1 MGENHLKFQIIY
13 FFKIVPF
20 AENVVT
26 KSFVVLSVI
35 GFTTLFSVVTM
46 CMSANITDKDHPLR
60 CHLVVCKKFIN

>member
-1 MGENHLKFQIIY
+1 MSENHLKFQILY
-13 FFKIVPF
+13 FFKIVSF
-20 AENVVT
+20 AEDVVT

-46 CMSANITDKDHPLR
+46 CMSANITDKDHPLH